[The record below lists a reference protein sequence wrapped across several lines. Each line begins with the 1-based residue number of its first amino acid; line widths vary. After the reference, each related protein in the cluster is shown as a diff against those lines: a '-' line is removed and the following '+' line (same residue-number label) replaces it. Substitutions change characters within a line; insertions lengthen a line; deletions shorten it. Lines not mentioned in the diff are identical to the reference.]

1 MLKINQLN
9 GFDVRSEAFSVQ
21 VGETKLLPDSYESF
35 TTGIYEDLYL
45 GPSVRNRWFVIC
57 MNYRS
62 NLTPTEVRLGGFL
75 ATLGVSAAQTA
86 NDPDTRSR
94 IYYVRLDSGIVA
106 DLVVNW
112 SLTADAAITIFRVT
126 SPVNLNFDNGSGS
139 TSTGTVNVNL
149 DAAANGAIFAASASN
164 QDNPTSNWTGVNEVF
179 QGTAGTSG
187 QHAVAYQD
195 GLSAQVNRLV
205 SITGGSSPSRSMCA
219 LSISPGS

>member
-1 MLKINQLN
+1 MLRINQLN
-9 GFDVRSEAFSVQ
+9 GFGARSEAFNVQ
-21 VGETKLLPDSYESF
+21 VGDTKLLPDSYVGF
-35 TTGIYEDLYL
+35 TTGVYENLYL

-62 NLTPTEVRLGGFL
+62 NLTPSEVRLGGFL

-94 IYYVRLDSGIVA
+94 IYYVRLDSGASANLEVTWG
-106 DLVVNW
+106 VVV
-112 SLTADAAITIFRVT
+112 DAAITIFRVT
-126 SPVNLNFDNGSGS
+126 SPVNLNFDNGAGS
-139 TSTGTVNVNL
+139 TSTSTVSFGIDV
-149 DAAANGAIFAASASN
+149 AAGGAIFAASASN

-187 QHAVAYQD
+187 QHTVAYQSN
-195 GLSAQVNRLV
+195 LAAQSGRTV

-219 LSISPGS
+219 LSVSPT